1 MPRNTYLQIACTL
14 LLMASSLSIQ
24 AATITV
30 VDRNNKPIPNLIV
43 GFDSHSSVS
52 NATVNN
58 IAVMDQVD
66 AQFQPEVLLIS
77 KGQWVDFPNSDN
89 VRHHVYSFSSPKPF
103 EIKMFS
109 GSEADAIQF
118 DKSGLVVLGCNI
130 HDSMIGYIYVSDQE
144 VTKIS
149 DSTGKVELLST
160 DLVNIDRGA
169 TNSSTVSATL
179 WHPLLSATNTKRID
193 VQIDL
198 SLHEQTISID
208 MQQKPSNVEQKSKGF
223 SSKFKK
229 KS

>member
-1 MPRNTYLQIACTL
+1 MLRNLYFQVACTL
-14 LLMASSLSIQ
+14 LLLASSLSIQ
-24 AATITV
+24 ALVITV
-30 VDRNNKPIPNLIV
+30 VDSDSRPIKNLII
-43 GFDSHSSVS
+43 GFDSNSSIPAGTL
-52 NATVNN
+52 ND

-66 AQFQPEVLLIS
+66 AQFKPEVLAVF

-103 EIKMFS
+103 EIKMFT

-118 DKSGLVVLGCNI
+118 DKPGIVVLGCNI

-144 VTKIS
+144 ITKIS
-149 DSTGKVELLST
+149 DSTGKIELLST
-160 DLVNIDRGA
+160 DLLNIGRGA
-169 TNSSTVSATL
+169 ANASIVNATL

-198 SLHEQTISID
+198 SLGEQTINVD
-208 MQQKPSNVEQKSKGF
+208 MQQTPVNFQKESKGF

-229 KS
+229 SS